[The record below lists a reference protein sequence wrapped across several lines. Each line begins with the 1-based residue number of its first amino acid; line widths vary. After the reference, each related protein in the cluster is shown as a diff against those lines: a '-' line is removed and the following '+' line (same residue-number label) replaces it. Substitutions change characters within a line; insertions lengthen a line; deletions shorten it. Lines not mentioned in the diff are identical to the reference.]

1 MINKKIKLAFT
12 LGILWMFASCDKKTT
27 TPTNDSNCYTCNCNS
42 QFVGN
47 GQFGIGA
54 VVGTDYPQDNI
65 SQASAWFPLF
75 SGSLAKGEYYQSN
88 NEDYAG
94 LWLHN
99 GSQAKPEF
107 REGIQNQLS
116 TSLTPN
122 SGLLNL
128 KLKVRKDPNIN
139 QSWGENVELHIYGIK
154 QGVAIQTFPSEIN
167 TSNENLYGSASTQFI
182 ASFTFNAST
191 LSSSYQQLTSS
202 LNTAALN
209 FPIGTLLITRG
220 NCSGAVYIDIDDVSL
235 CSPTVTVNCQ
245 NTLVYNAGFENA
257 QLLYPNHF
265 GQDNISEAVGWQP
278 LFSTALSKGECNR
291 YQGPSAPISNS
302 ESGQYYASMWVH
314 PGTSTVSR
322 QYREGIQT
330 TLLNALDSNKNYS
343 LCMQLALS
351 PKEVA
356 ASSQTLKIGIYG
368 IRQGVGMTSF
378 SNSGNSVVNTLDL
391 YGPNNCILLKE
402 IEIDLNTMNANGT
415 FTTYSTSIPATVIP
429 YAIDKI
435 FITRTDNNIGQA
447 YMAFDNISIKPL

>member
-1 MINKKIKLAFT
+1 MINKKIKLTLT
-12 LGILWMFASCDKKTT
+12 LGVLWMFTSCDKKTS

-42 QFVGN
+42 QFVAN
-47 GQFGIGA
+47 GQFGNGA

-75 SGSLAKGEYYQSN
+75 TGSLAKGEYYQSN
-88 NEDYAG
+88 NDDYAG

-116 TSLTPN
+116 TALTPN

-202 LNTAALN
+202 LNTAVLN

-220 NCSGAVYIDIDDVSL
+220 NCSGAVYVDIDDVSL
-235 CSPTVTVNCQ
+235 CSPTVTSNCQ

-265 GQDNISEAVGWQP
+265 GQDNINEAVGWKP
-278 LFSTALSKGECNR
+278 LFSSALSKGECNR
-291 YQGPSAPISNS
+291 YQGPSTPISNS

-330 TLLNALDSNKNYS
+330 TLLARIDSTKNYS
-343 LCMQLALS
+343 LCLQIARS

-356 ASSQTLKIGIYG
+356 INTQILKIGVYG
-368 IRQGVGMTSF
+368 IRQGVNMRSF
-378 SNSGNSVVNTLDL
+378 SNTETNSPSTISLYGSGNSV
-391 YGPNNCILLKE
+391 LLKE
-402 IEIDLNTMNANGT
+402 IEIDLNTMDATGL
-415 FTTYSTSIPATVIP
+415 FTTYSTSILSSQIP
-429 YAIDKI
+429 FSIDKI
-435 FITRTDNNIGQA
+435 FITRTDNNTGQA